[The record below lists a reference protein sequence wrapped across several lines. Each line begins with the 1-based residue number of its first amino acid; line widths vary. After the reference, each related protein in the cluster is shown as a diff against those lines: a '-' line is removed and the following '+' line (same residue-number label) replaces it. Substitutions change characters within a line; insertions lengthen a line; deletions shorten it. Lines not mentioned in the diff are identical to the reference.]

1 MISAR
6 GSCVIQRCSRGR
18 WALSAMIGFQSGRI
32 QFTDLTS
39 YPSLIEDNAQRPR
52 EQRWMTQLPLAEIM
66 TT

>member
-1 MISAR
+1 
-6 GSCVIQRCSRGR
+6 
-18 WALSAMIGFQSGRI
+18 MIGFQSGRI

-39 YPSLIEDNAQRPR
+39 YLTLIEADAQRPR